1 MDPATISVPI
11 YDLIL
16 TQISGSKI
24 FNGLIM
30 AYMNV
35 GGKYLGL
42 ELPSSLDLLFSKY
55 QFLRYILIFCIC
67 FMATRDIKFALLL
80 AIFFIIIIKFFL
92 NESSV
97 FCMVKNIKKENE
109 AKLKED
115 SKDKEVTKDDFE
127 KAKEV
132 IHKYLHNNPNSY
144 LYRNVN

>member
-1 MDPATISVPI
+1 MAIQIPV

-16 TQISGSKI
+16 NQIGGSKI

-42 ELPSSLDLLFSKY
+42 ELPTSLDLLFSKY

-80 AIFFIIIIKFFL
+80 AIFFIILIKFFL
-92 NESSV
+92 NESSI
-97 FCMVKNIKKENE
+97 FCLVKNIKKENDE
-109 AKLKED
+109 KIKEQE
-115 SKDKEVTKDDFE
+115 KDKEVSKDEFE

-132 IHKYLHNNPNSY
+132 IHRYLHNNPNSY
-144 LYRNVN
+144 LYRGK

>member
-1 MDPATISVPI
+1 MAIQIPV

-16 TQISGSKI
+16 NQISGSKI

-42 ELPSSLDLLFSKY
+42 ELPTSLDLLFSKY
-55 QFLRYILIFCIC
+55 QFLRYTLIFCIC

-80 AIFFIIIIKFFL
+80 AIFFIILIKFFL
-92 NESSV
+92 NESSI
-97 FCMVKNIKKENE
+97 FCLVKNIKKENDE
-109 AKLKED
+109 KIKEQE
-115 SKDKEVTKDDFE
+115 KDKEVSKDEFE

-132 IHKYLHNNPNSY
+132 IHRYLHNNPNSY
-144 LYRNVN
+144 LYRGK